1 MEGSF
6 LKVKIFDTTLRDGEQ
21 TPGVSLTPDQKLRT
35 AVKLDELGVDVI
47 EAGSAITS
55 EGERQGIKNI
65 VSEGLNAE
73 ICSFARAVKVDIDAA
88 IECGVD
94 SVHLVVPTS
103 DLHIKHKL
111 RKTREDV
118 QRFAVESTE
127 YAVDHGLTV
136 ELSAEDSTRTDFDF
150 LKEIFSEGI
159 DAGAHRICA
168 CDTVGMLTPER
179 AYEFYG
185 GLKDLGVPVSVHCH
199 NDFGLAV
206 ANSLAA
212 VEAGAQQ
219 VHVTI
224 NGLGE
229 RAGNASLEELV
240 MALATRYNIKT
251 NIQTELLV
259 DMSEFVSRIT
269 GIKMPPNKAIVGENA
284 FAHEA
289 GIHVHG
295 VLQKAETY
303 EF

>member
-55 EGERQGIKNI
+55 EGERQGIRNI

-118 QRFAVESTE
+118 KEFAVESTE
-127 YAVDHGLTV
+127 YAVDQGLTV
-136 ELSAEDSTRTDFDF
+136 ELSAEDSTRTDFEF

-159 DAGAHRICA
+159 GAGAQRICA
-168 CDTVGMLTPER
+168 CLTFSR
-179 AYEFYG
+179 T
-185 GLKDLGVPVSVHCH
+185 LKTPRGTYPLY
-199 NDFGLAV
+199 
-206 ANSLAA
+206 
-212 VEAGAQQ
+212 
-219 VHVTI
+219 
-224 NGLGE
+224 
-229 RAGNASLEELV
+229 ASL
-240 MALATRYNIKT
+240 KT
-251 NIQTELLV
+251 MTPACFFIRASSSST
-259 DMSEFVSRIT
+259 
-269 GIKMPPNKAIVGENA
+269 AI
-284 FAHEA
+284 
-289 GIHVHG
+289 
-295 VLQKAETY
+295 LQV
-303 EF
+303 